1 MIVPR
6 DFESST
12 VDSCQYLRFG
22 QTEDIWLKLALEG
35 KKGSLLITA
44 RNKQAILEDYERFT
58 IKFFNL
64 VISSG
69 ELLVNFTPDR

>member
-12 VDSCQYLRFG
+12 VDSYQYLRFG

-35 KKGSLLITA
+35 TKGSLLITEEVLGKRGA
-44 RNKQAILEDYERFT
+44 GFT
-58 IKFFNL
+58 CYVDCQPEVQLFCPGSMDL
-64 VISSG
+64 
-69 ELLVNFTPDR
+69 